1 MRKAGK
7 LAVGGILGVGLNDF
21 SSITEGSQY
30 QIDKIRRML
39 EEFNDVS
46 LSDEIVPLLLYVF
59 CEKAVSNELLQKFV
73 EWLFEPVSKKG
84 FKIICL
90 PVFDTRSPCIGI
102 VDMVYR
108 REI

>member
-7 LAVGGILGVGLNDF
+7 VKVGGLLGIDLNDF
-21 SSITEGSQY
+21 STITEGSQY

-39 EEFNDVS
+39 EEFDDVS
-46 LSDEIVPLLLYVF
+46 LSNEIVPLLLYVF
-59 CEKAVSNELLQKFV
+59 REQAASNELLQKFF
-73 EWLFEPVSKKG
+73 EWLFEPVSEKG

-90 PVFDTRSPCIGI
+90 PVFDTHSPCIGI
-102 VDMVYR
+102 VDMIYR

>member
-7 LAVGGILGVGLNDF
+7 IKVEEFLGFGLNDF

-39 EEFNDVS
+39 EEFDDVS
-46 LSDEIVPLLLYVF
+46 LSSEIVPLLLYVF
-59 CEKAVSNELLQKFV
+59 REQAVSNELLQKFV

-90 PVFDTRSPCIGI
+90 PVFDTHSPCIGI
-102 VDMVYR
+102 VDMIYR

>member
-7 LAVGGILGVGLNDF
+7 VNVGGLLGVSLNDF

-39 EEFNDVS
+39 EEFDDVS

-59 CEKAVSNELLQKFV
+59 REQAVSNELLQKFV
-73 EWLFEPVSKKG
+73 EWLFEPVLKRDLK
-84 FKIICL
+84 
-90 PVFDTRSPCIGI
+90 
-102 VDMVYR
+102 
-108 REI
+108 

>member
-7 LAVGGILGVGLNDF
+7 IKVGGLLGVGLNDF

-39 EEFNDVS
+39 EEFDDVS

-59 CEKAVSNELLQKFV
+59 REQAVSNELLQKFV
-73 EWLFEPVSKKG
+73 EWLFEPVLEKG

>member
-7 LAVGGILGVGLNDF
+7 IKVGGLLGVALNDF

-39 EEFNDVS
+39 EEFDDVS
-46 LSDEIVPLLLYVF
+46 LSNEIVPLLLYVF
-59 CEKAVSNELLQKFV
+59 RDQAVSNERLQEFV
-73 EWLFEPVSKKG
+73 EWLFEPALKKG
-84 FKIICL
+84 FKIMCL

-102 VDMVYR
+102 VDMIYR